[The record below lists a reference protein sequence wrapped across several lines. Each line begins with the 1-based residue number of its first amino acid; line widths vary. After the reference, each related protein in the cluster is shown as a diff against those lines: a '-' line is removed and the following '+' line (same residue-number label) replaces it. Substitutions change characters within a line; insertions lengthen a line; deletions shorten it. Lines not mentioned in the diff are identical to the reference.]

1 MRTKGASR
9 LVRTAGPRVPE
20 GLGAHGLFD
29 GYRALCGARPPNE
42 VLPSVAALDAAWL
55 APLRA
60 SGRTDLSLE
69 VQPEMRRRGPRR
81 LEDLYDVRIASARRV
96 PTREGSWHDAM
107 NALVVATYPS
117 TKDTIHRR
125 HRGELEAHFRE
136 HGGLPNARSR
146 LQDVL
151 ALFDEGGLVIV
162 AREATVTVLEGL
174 VARGD
179 PVALGRAIAETKSR
193 ALVFGHAVLE
203 HAVLGAPL
211 PRAFAV
217 VVPDPSPHDDEALLT
232 PRLDVALTAVAN
244 ALSTTSSAPGQR
256 LGELFAME

>member
-1 MRTKGASR
+1 M
-9 LVRTAGPRVPE
+9 

-29 GYRALCGARPPNE
+29 GYRALCGALPPNE

-60 SGRTDLSLE
+60 SGRTDLELE
-69 VQPEMRRRGPRR
+69 VQPEARRRGPRK

-107 NALVVATYPS
+107 NAMVVATYPA
-117 TKDTIHRR
+117 TKDAIHRR

-162 AREATVTVLEGL
+162 AREATVSVLEDL
-174 VARGD
+174 VVRGD
-179 PVALGRAIAETKSR
+179 PAKLGRAIAETNSR
-193 ALVFGHAVLE
+193 ALVF
-203 HAVLGAPL
+203 AVLGAPL

-217 VVPDPSPHDDEALLT
+217 VVPDTSPHDDEAVLT

-244 ALSTTSSAPGQR
+244 ALSNTSSAPGQR
-256 LGELFAME
+256 LGELFCLA